1 MITKANRPLRHAIS
15 LRLMSSKR
23 PRLVS
28 IEHKDIVD
36 RSSDL
41 RSEIRDAYSS
51 AGKLN
56 LVVGLGILVVKNI
69 PGYEEARRRLLPLG
83 KELGEL
89 PDSGKKKLEAPEVL
103 YQVGWSHGIE
113 KFKGKP
119 DFLKGS
125 FYANVLFDEYDSPL
139 VDRAHNKWPTESIP
153 DLEHAFKNLS
163 RLMFNVGGL
172 LSFHIDNYVHSI
184 VPAYELGKLSKIF
197 NL

>member
-1 MITKANRPLRHAIS
+1 
-15 LRLMSSKR
+15 MSSKR

-36 RSSDL
+36 RASDL

-103 YQVGWSHGIE
+103 YQVG
-113 KFKGKP
+113 
-119 DFLKGS
+119 
-125 FYANVLFDEYDSPL
+125 
-139 VDRAHNKWPTESIP
+139 
-153 DLEHAFKNLS
+153 
-163 RLMFNVGGL
+163 
-172 LSFHIDNYVHSI
+172 
-184 VPAYELGKLSKIF
+184 
-197 NL
+197 